1 MKLLKN
7 RAFAVFIL
15 IAAIVLSSL
24 WGLSKKPAVEVPE
37 GAAPLDETVSTSWL
51 DPYILDNAHIL
62 SSRTEKTIGIYSA
75 NWDNTFGGILAVV
88 TESRVSG
95 DLEDAAWDWADRIGS
110 NGLGEN
116 DAILLIDAGAKDYRL
131 IASGRFYDRL
141 AAQSASFVDSC
152 LYEYVQKGD
161 YDGGMTNLLGQ
172 LHLIM
177 TDGSYREDAFF
188 TGGAGVFSIIA
199 SLIPVILLIVF
210 LVVLF
215 NFIDGIRYSSW
226 YGRYGTMAAPPVVYR
241 PIFWW
246 HRPGSRWFRRRR
258 PPGGGHRPP
267 PPPGGSGGFGGF
279 GSGPRPP
286 MGGGTR
292 PPTGGNTRPPM
303 SGGTRPP
310 MGGNT
315 RPPMGGS
322 SRPTRP
328 GGGSFGSGSFGGG
341 SRGGGFG
348 GGSRSGGFGGGSRGG
363 GFGGGSRGGSFG
375 GGSRGG
381 GFGGGRR

>member
-7 RAFAVFIL
+7 RAFAAIVL

-24 WGLSKKPAVEVPE
+24 WGLSKKPVVEVPE
-37 GAAPLDETVSTSWL
+37 GGAPLDEAISTSYL

-62 SSRTEKTIGIYSA
+62 SFQTEKTIGIYSA
-75 NWDNTFGGILAVV
+75 NWDKMFGGILAVV
-88 TESRVSG
+88 TEDRVSG
-95 DLEDAAWDWADRIGS
+95 DLEDAAWDWANRIGS

-116 DAILLIDAGAKDYRL
+116 DAILLIDAGAGDYRL

-141 AAQSASFVDSC
+141 AAQPASFVDGC
-152 LYEYVQKGD
+152 LYEYVHKND
-161 YDGGMTNLLGQ
+161 YDGGVTNLLGQ

-177 TDGSYREDAFF
+177 TDGSYQEDAFF
-188 TGGAGVFSIIA
+188 TGGAGIFGIIA
-199 SLIPVILLIVF
+199 SLIPVIVLIVF

-215 NFIDGIRYSSW
+215 NIIDSIRYSSW

-258 PPGGGHRPP
+258 PPSGGHRPP
-267 PPPGGSGGFGGF
+267 PPPGGRPGGPGGFGG
-279 GSGPRPP
+279 GPRPP

-292 PPTGGNTRPPM
+292 PPSGGNTRPNPPR
-303 SGGTRPP
+303 SG
-310 MGGNT
+310 
-315 RPPMGGS
+315 S
-322 SRPTRP
+322 F
-328 GGGSFGSGSFGGG
+328 GGSFGSGSFGGG
-341 SRGGGFG
+341 PRGGSFGGGSRGGSFG

>member
-7 RAFAVFIL
+7 RAFAALVL

-37 GAAPLDETVSTSWL
+37 GAAPLDETVSTGWL
-51 DPYILDNAHIL
+51 APYILDNAHIL

-88 TESRVSG
+88 TENRVSG

-116 DAILLIDAGAKDYRL
+116 DAILLIDAGAGDYRL

-141 AAQSASFVDSC
+141 AAQPAGFVDGC

-172 LHLIM
+172 LHRIM

-188 TGGAGVFSIIA
+188 TGGGMNVFGLIS
-199 SLIPVILLIVF
+199 SLIPVIILIVF
-210 LVVLF
+210 LVILF
-215 NFIDGIRYSSW
+215 NIIDSLRYSSW
-226 YGRYGTMAAPPVVYR
+226 YGRYGTMVAPPVVYR

-267 PPPGGSGGFGGF
+267 PPPGGPGGFGG
-279 GSGPRPP
+279 GPRPP

-303 SGGTRPP
+303 
-310 MGGNT
+310 GGNT
-315 RPPMGGS
+315 RPPMSGGTRPPTGGGS
-322 SRPTRP
+322 RPPRP

-341 SRGGGFG
+341 SRGGSFG
-348 GGSRSGGFGGGSRGG
+348 GSSRGGSFGGGSRGG